1 MEPTKIEAVKAKIA
15 RAQQQLEAQLQALQ
29 TSDDWRRTL
38 ERMAILGPTSI
49 NRFSFRNI
57 MLLIAQKPEVRH
69 AATFNAWREKGR
81 NVKRGEKGLTV
92 LRPRI
97 IKKESAPSASGA
109 EAEAQTRL
117 AGFSYLTVF
126 DINQT
131 EGEALPEQVQ
141 PKVIDTPE
149 GFELTANT
157 LREVVAALPGISG
170 ITLRAREA
178 TDPQSAGGWF
188 DLQTHQIVVITGE
201 RSEERS
207 EAQHLKTLF
216 HEVAHALLH
225 GDGAH
230 HAVPTA
236 EVEAES
242 TAFVVAHALGLDT
255 ASYSIPYV
263 ATWALA
269 GDQKE
274 PTRIVAAVGERIRK
288 ASATILNALG
298 CAEVTEAEELVS
310 VMP

>member
-1 MEPTKIEAVKAKIA
+1 MEPAKIEAVKAKVE
-15 RAQQQLEAQLQALQ
+15 RAQQQLQSQLQALQ

-81 NVKRGEKGLTV
+81 NVKRGEKGLAV

-97 IKKESAPSASGA
+97 IKREPQPGALAGADEES
-109 EAEAQTRL
+109 RL
-117 AGFSYLTVF
+117 AGFSCLTVF

-141 PKVIDTPE
+141 PMAIETPE
-149 GFELTANT
+149 GFELTAT
-157 LREVVAALPGISG
+157 KLRAVVSALPGISG
-170 ITLRAREA
+170 ITLRTREA
-178 TDPQSAGGWF
+178 ADPHGADGWF
-188 DLQTHQIVVITGE
+188 DLRTHQIVVVTGE
-201 RSEERS
+201 RSE
-207 EAQHLKTLF
+207 AQLLKTLF

-225 GDGAH
+225 GDGEH

-242 TAFVVAHALGLDT
+242 TAFIVAHALGLDT
-255 ASYSIPYV
+255 GSYSIPYV

-269 GDQKE
+269 GEQKE
-274 PTRIVAAVGERIRK
+274 PSKIVAAVGERIRK
-288 ASATILNALG
+288 ASATLLNALFPVECTG
-298 CAEVTEAEELVS
+298 EEELV
-310 VMP
+310 PAAP